1 MLFCNSSLSKQAYGA
16 ISAVCLFFAIS
27 LAIILFS
34 TGAAGAA
41 DNAAYL
47 EKVLQRA
54 AAEQLHRDRYW
65 QILLHYKPDD
75 GAQPTSLIDDPDFF
89 LAPDGKTDPA
99 AELAATLRGIFR
111 TDVNGDDAVAC
122 RFPARTEWLSTRLA
136 IPAEK
141 LPVVSC
147 MKLKE
152 ALATA
157 DPKRTVLVFPSAHIN
172 SPASMF
178 GHTLL
183 RIDNS
188 YQSELLSYSVSY
200 AAVSTETNGVAFAFK
215 GIFGLYPGRYS
226 ILPYYEKVKEYN
238 DIEHRD
244 IWEYHLNLSEAE
256 SRRMVLHVWEV
267 QGTASDY
274 FFFDENCSY
283 NLLFFLEAARPAVQ
297 LTDRFFFWVI
307 PSDTIRVVR
316 DAGFV
321 AAVKYRPSQGT
332 RIRYIASQLSRNDQL
347 LARTVAEGGTAP
359 SAVKQTSLPPAE
371 QGRILELAA
380 EFLQYRYSRGEL
392 AKEEYTKQFHTIL
405 KQRSQLG
412 EAAGTAPAVPVP
424 VRPDEGHA
432 TGRAGL
438 AAGIWQG
445 RFFNE
450 ISGRFA
456 YHDTMDPD
464 DGYIM
469 GAQINF
475 GDSAVRIYPEE
486 DRVQLQRLHF
496 IDILSLSP
504 RNIFFEPLSWKV
516 NTGFDQEVLADGNE
530 HLVFRLNTGGG
541 FVSAPNRDS
550 LMFLMAETDLQLAE
564 KLEDSYAVGFGGS
577 TGLFGTMTDDWKIGL
592 TLSGFYYP
600 LSDDHSR
607 LQATLAQNLRINRNN
622 SISLSLKGE
631 RTFGYDRYELQAG
644 WHLFF

>member
-1 MLFCNSSLSKQAYGA
+1 MLFCSNLLFKKAYGVF
-16 ISAVCLFFAIS
+16 SAVCLLFVTA
-27 LAIILFS
+27 LAVIAMQV
-34 TGAAGAA
+34 TPVRAA
-41 DNAAYL
+41 DKADHL
-47 EKVLQRA
+47 ENLLQRA

-65 QILLHYKPDD
+65 QILLHYKPHNA
-75 GAQPTSLIDDPDFF
+75 AQPVSLIDEQAFF
-89 LAPDGKTDPA
+89 LAPDGKKDPA

-111 TDVNGDDAVAC
+111 ADLNGDDAVAC
-122 RFPARTEWLSTRLA
+122 RFPARTEWLRTRLA
-136 IPAEK
+136 IPAAQ

-147 MKLKE
+147 TKLEE
-152 ALATA
+152 ALAIA

-183 RIDNS
+183 RVDNS
-188 YQSELLSYSVSY
+188 YQSELLAYSVSY
-200 AAVSTETNGVAFAFK
+200 AAVSTETNGVAYAFK

-226 ILPYYEKVKEYN
+226 ILPYYEKVKEYS

-256 SRRMVLHVWEV
+256 TRRMVLHVWEV

-283 NLLFFLEAARPAVQ
+283 NLLFFLEAARPSVQ
-297 LTDRFFFWVI
+297 LTDSFFYWVI

-332 RIRYIASQLSRNDQL
+332 RIRYLASQLSHENQL
-347 LARTVAEGGTAP
+347 LARTIADSKTA
-359 SAVKQTSLPPAE
+359 SAAVQQASLLPAE
-371 QGRILELAA
+371 QGRVLELAA
-380 EFLQYRYSRGEL
+380 EFLQYRYTRGEL
-392 AKEEYTKQFHTIL
+392 AKDEYTQQFHTLL

-412 EAAGTAPAVPVP
+412 ADAGVAQAVPVP

-432 TGRAGL
+432 TGRVGVAAGL
-438 AAGIWQG
+438 WQG

-450 ISGRFA
+450 VSGRFA

-464 DGYIM
+464 DGYIP

-475 GDSAVRIYPEE
+475 GDAALRIYPED

-516 NTGFDQEVLADGNE
+516 NTGFDQEVMADGNE

-541 FVSAPNRDS
+541 FVSAPGRAS

-577 TGLFGTMTDDWKIGL
+577 TGLFGTITDDWKVGL

-607 LQATLAQNLRINRNN
+607 LQAIFTQNYRLNRDNSLA
-622 SISLSLKGE
+622 LSLKGE
-631 RTFGYDRYELQAG
+631 RTFGYDRFEVKAG
-644 WHLFF
+644 WNLFF

>member
-1 MLFCNSSLSKQAYGA
+1 MLFRNSLLSKKAYGEL
-16 ISAVCLFFAIS
+16 SAVCLLFVIV
-27 LAIILFS
+27 LAVS
-34 TGAAGAA
+34 VSSVGAA
-41 DNAAYL
+41 DNSGSL
-47 EKVLQRA
+47 EKALQRA

-65 QILLHYKPDD
+65 QILLHYKPAD
-75 GAQPTSLIDDPDFF
+75 AVQPVSLIDDPAFF

-99 AELAATLRGIFR
+99 GELAATLRGIFSS
-111 TDVNGDDAVAC
+111 DVSGDDAVAC
-122 RFPARTEWLSTRLA
+122 RFPARTEWLRTRLG
-136 IPAEK
+136 IPVEQLPAVACKK
-141 LPVVSC
+141 LD
-147 MKLKE
+147 E
-152 ALATA
+152 ALAVA
-157 DPKRTVLVFPSAHIN
+157 DPKRAVLVFPSAHIN

-200 AAVSTETNGVAFAFK
+200 AAVSTETNGIAYAFK
-215 GIFGLYPGRYS
+215 GIFGFYPGRYS

-256 SRRMVLHVWEV
+256 TRRMVLHVWEV

-283 NLLFFLEAARPAVQ
+283 NLLFFLEAARPAAT
-297 LTDRFFFWVI
+297 LTDSFFYWVI

-321 AAVKYRPSQGT
+321 AVVKYRPSQGT
-332 RIRYIASQLSRNDQL
+332 KIRYIASQQSQDDQL
-347 LARTVAEGGTAP
+347 LARAVAEGRTAP
-359 SAVKQTSLPPAE
+359 TAVQQASLPPAA

-392 AKEEYTKQFHTIL
+392 VKDEYNSQFLTIL

-412 EAAGTAPAVPVP
+412 EAAGAAPAVPVP

-432 TGRAGL
+432 TGRAGI
-438 AAGIWQG
+438 AAGLRQG
-445 RFFNE
+445 RSFTE
-450 ISGRFA
+450 VSGRFA

-464 DGYIM
+464 DGYIL

-475 GDSAVRIYPEE
+475 GDTALRLYPED

-516 NTGFDQEVLADGNE
+516 NTGFDQEVMADGKE
-530 HLVFRLNTGGG
+530 HLVLRLNSGGG
-541 FVSAPNRDS
+541 FVSAPSRTS

-607 LQATLAQNLRINRNN
+607 LQATLAQNFRINRNN
-622 SISLSLKGE
+622 SIALSLKGE
-631 RTFGYDRYELQAG
+631 RTFGYDRYEVQAG
-644 WHLFF
+644 WHVFF